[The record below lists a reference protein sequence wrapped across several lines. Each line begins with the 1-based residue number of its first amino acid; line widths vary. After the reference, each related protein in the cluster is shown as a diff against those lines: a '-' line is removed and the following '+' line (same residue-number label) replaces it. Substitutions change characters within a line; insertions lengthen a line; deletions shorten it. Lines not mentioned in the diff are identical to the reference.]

1 MATKTIFTIEG
12 TIRVE
17 HRPAERALIGH
28 WQSLCTAQFRGA
40 LERAMSEAG
49 KLGAITW
56 IVDLTENPGVPSQD
70 DLAWIE
76 AKAFGLAR
84 KKGVRA
90 IVNVHG
96 QSKVASMGSKRW
108 SKSASDGGMSTYDCA
123 SLIDALQLASDIASG
138 KAA

>member
-1 MATKTIFTIEG
+1 MATRTIFSIEG
-12 TIRVE
+12 TISVE

-28 WQSLCTAQFRGA
+28 WQSLCTPEFREA
-40 LERAMSEAG
+40 LERAMVQAG

-56 IVDLTENPGVPSQD
+56 IVDLTENPGVPTQA

-76 AKAFGLAR
+76 SRGVGLAR
-84 KKGVRA
+84 KNGVRA

-123 SLIDALQLASDIASG
+123 NLIDAMQLASDIASG

>member
-1 MATKTIFTIEG
+1 VATKTIFTIEG

-17 HRPAERALIGH
+17 HHPAERALIGH
-28 WQSLCTAQFRGA
+28 WHSLCTAQFREA
-40 LERAMSEAG
+40 LERAMAESG
-49 KLGAITW
+49 RLGAVTW
-56 IVDLTENPGVPSQD
+56 IVDLTENPGVPSQS

-76 AKAFGLAR
+76 SRAVLLAK
-84 KKGVRA
+84 KNGVRA

-123 SLIDALQLASDIASG
+123 SLTDALQLASDIAAG
-138 KAA
+138 RAA